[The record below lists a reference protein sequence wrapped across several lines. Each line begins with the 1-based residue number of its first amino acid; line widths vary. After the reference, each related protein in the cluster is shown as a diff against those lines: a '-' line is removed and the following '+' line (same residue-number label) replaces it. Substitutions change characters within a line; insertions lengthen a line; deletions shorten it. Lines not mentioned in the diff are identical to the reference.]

1 MSDRLPCLILS
12 GASGIVGRSF
22 LQAAQDR
29 FRIYALARRPQQKA
43 GVPQHP
49 NIHWLQVDIGNLEA
63 LRTVMAHIKERSNP
77 DFVLHLAAHYDFE
90 NVELPDYAAMSY
102 SELRWSVGVVYD
114 LLSTAVRT
122 GDRGLL
128 LTYIH
133 NLAKQRFA
141 SGFPPA
147 EVCDALL
154 AISNVTV
161 EELLY
166 KPINNGTKQEVA
178 RVS

>member
-1 MSDRLPCLILS
+1 
-12 GASGIVGRSF
+12 
-22 LQAAQDR
+22 
-29 FRIYALARRPQQKA
+29 
-43 GVPQHP
+43 
-49 NIHWLQVDIGNLEA
+49 
-63 LRTVMAHIKERSNP
+63 MAHIKERSNP
-77 DFVLHLAAHYDFE
+77 DFVLHLAAHYDFK

-102 SELRWSVGVVYD
+102 SELRWSIGVVYD
-114 LLSTAVRT
+114 LLTAAVRT

-161 EELLY
+161 EKLLY
-166 KPINNGTKQEVA
+166 KPINNGTEHNETGSGPCQLTDRRLPSPNSIMIA
-178 RVS
+178 TACPGCGAAAVSGRSTCAGQWLP